1 MQCVSSLNSTFA
13 FILPNK
19 RDRNRKRERVRNSI
33 VRYII
38 LLKGFGYMIRY
49 YYIAMYTASH
59 KNIMP
64 DAMSVL
70 TLFNVPSC
78 RIAKGSDDPVYL
90 CSYHRALATRI
101 PKHVCK
107 LMNIPEF
114 PQNTQ

>member
-1 MQCVSSLNSTFA
+1 
-13 FILPNK
+13 
-19 RDRNRKRERVRNSI
+19 
-33 VRYII
+33 
-38 LLKGFGYMIRY
+38 MIRY

-59 KNIMP
+59 KNII
-64 DAMSVL
+64 
-70 TLFNVPSC
+70 FNVPSC

-90 CSYHRALATRI
+90 CSYHRALATRK